1 MNQLYD
7 VFILDMPE
15 SHTYVINDSEQES
28 ISEQPTM
35 LLIQRIWTHLFPIL
49 IKQESQVLVT
59 GIQLLEFSMC
69 ALIYM
74 KSSITGW
81 SDLAHGEPGFS

>member
-28 ISEQPTM
+28 ISEQPIM
-35 LLIQRIWTHLFPIL
+35 LLIQREYEPTYFLF
-49 IKQESQVLVT
+49 
-59 GIQLLEFSMC
+59 F
-69 ALIYM
+69 
-74 KSSITGW
+74 
-81 SDLAHGEPGFS
+81 